1 MKLGMKKI
9 RSLFAP
15 LSFHSV
21 QFCFMARQISKE
33 RTNVS
38 KSQMVTDPVIHNGVR
53 KYSKGKE
60 LSSG

>member
-1 MKLGMKKI
+1 MKPGVKKI
-9 RSLFAP
+9 RGLFTL

-53 KYSKGKE
+53 KCSKDKE
-60 LSSG
+60 VSAG